1 MIEKNTNEIFVRI
14 LRKMRIFAVDF
25 NAMNDTKIEQ
35 MRIDRNL
42 YLKKLIDRQHNGMIK
57 VITGVRR
64 CGKSFLVFTIFCDYL
79 RSQGV
84 DDEHIIKVN
93 LENRRN
99 LRLRNPDALMEYIDG
114 KMADDKRYYILL
126 DEVQLVD
133 EFEDVLNSYL
143 SIPNAD
149 VYVTGSNARFLSKD
163 VITEFRG
170 RGDEVKVYPLS
181 FAEYM
186 SAYSGSMQ
194 LGLDEYMTYGG
205 LPFILSL
212 KSEEQKITYLKNLFD
227 ETYIKDIRDRYKIR
241 HEDELEELL
250 NIISSSV
257 GSLTNPAKLVR
268 AFKSVKNINI
278 TADTLKSYLDY
289 LCDSFLVTKAMRY
302 DVKGK
307 RYIDT
312 PYKYYFTDMGLRNAR
327 LNFRQS
333 EKPHLMENI
342 IFNELLIRGFNVD
355 VGVVPVVRADGEGRQ
370 HRSQLEIDFVCNQG
384 SRRYY
389 IQSAFQMESEEKRQQ
404 EQASLLGVRDS
415 FKKIIITGE
424 ESIIHRSEQGITTM
438 SIYDFLLNPES
449 LDL

>member
-1 MIEKNTNEIFVRI
+1 MKVERSI
-14 LRKMRIFAVDF
+14 
-25 NAMNDTKIEQ
+25 
-35 MRIDRNL
+35 

-64 CGKSFLVFTIFCDYL
+64 CGKSYLVFNLFYDYL
-79 RSQGV
+79 KSQGV
-84 DDEHIIKVN
+84 DNDHIIMVN
-93 LENRRN
+93 LESRRN
-99 LRLRNPDALMEYIDG
+99 IKLRNPDSLLDYIDSR
-114 KMADDKRYYILL
+114 MLDDNMYYILL

-143 SIPNAD
+143 SVPNAD
-149 VYVTGSNARFLSKD
+149 VYVTGSNAKFLSKD

-181 FAEYM
+181 FSEYM
-186 SAYSGSMQ
+186 SAYNGSQ
-194 LGLDEYMTYGG
+194 QRGLDDFMTYGG

-212 KSEEQKITYLKNLFD
+212 KSEEQKSTYLKNLFA
-227 ETYIKDIRDRYKIR
+227 ETYIKDIKDRYKIR
-241 HEDELEELL
+241 HEDELEDLL

-257 GSLTNPAKLVR
+257 GSLTNPAKLVNT
-268 AFKSVKNINI
+268 FKSMKNISI
-278 TADTLKSYLDY
+278 TADTLKSYLEY

-312 PYKYYFTDMGLRNAR
+312 PYKYYFTDTGLRNAR
-327 LNFRQS
+327 INFRQD
-333 EKPHLMENI
+333 EKTHLMENI

-355 VGVVPVVRADGEGRQ
+355 VGVVPVVKIGDDGKQ

-389 IQSAFQMESEEKRQQ
+389 IQSAFRMNSDEKLRQ
-404 EQASLLGVRDS
+404 EQASLLNVRDS

-424 ESIIHRSEQGITTM
+424 EGLIHRNEQGITTM
-438 SIYDFLLNPES
+438 SIYDFLLNPDS
-449 LDL
+449 LEL

>member
-1 MIEKNTNEIFVRI
+1 M
-14 LRKMRIFAVDF
+14 
-25 NAMNDTKIEQ
+25 KIE
-35 MRIDRNL
+35 RSI

-64 CGKSFLVFTIFCDYL
+64 SGKSYLVFNLFYDYL
-79 RSQGV
+79 KSQGV
-84 DDEHIIKVN
+84 DNDHIIMVN
-93 LENRRN
+93 LESRRN
-99 LRLRNPDALMEYIDG
+99 IKLRNPDSLLDHIDSR
-114 KMADDKRYYILL
+114 MHDDNMYYILL

-143 SIPNAD
+143 SVPNAD
-149 VYVTGSNARFLSKD
+149 VYVTGSNAKFLSKD

-181 FAEYM
+181 FSEYM
-186 SAYSGSMQ
+186 SAYNGSQ
-194 LGLDEYMTYGG
+194 QRGLDDFMTYGG

-212 KSEEQKITYLKNLFD
+212 KSEEQKSTYLKNLFA
-227 ETYIKDIRDRYKIR
+227 ETYIKDIKDRYKIR
-241 HEDELEELL
+241 HEDELEDLL

-257 GSLTNPAKLVR
+257 GSLTNPAKLVNT
-268 AFKSVKNINI
+268 FKSMKNISI
-278 TADTLKSYLDY
+278 TADTLKSYLEY

-312 PYKYYFTDMGLRNAR
+312 PYKYYFTDTGLRNAR
-327 LNFRQS
+327 INFRQD
-333 EKPHLMENI
+333 EKTHLMENI

-355 VGVVPVVRADGEGRQ
+355 VGVVPVVKIGDDGKQ

-389 IQSAFQMESEEKRQQ
+389 IQSAFRMDSDDKRRQ
-404 EQASLLGVRDS
+404 EQASLLNVRDS

-424 ESIIHRSEQGITTM
+424 EGLIHRNEQGITTM
-438 SIYDFLLNPES
+438 SIYDFLLNPDS
-449 LDL
+449 LEL